1 MKADIFILQLCE
13 FLDDGDGQYRL
24 HQPSLYLSRLPGV
37 VVVDCHY
44 AHRLLP
50 SLVDTADVL
59 VLPFLHN
66 WDFFPVIDQRR
77 AAGRVTVFEAND
89 YFYDIQPWNPIAAQ
103 WQDRSIQDEY
113 RHFMAAADAVQTS
126 TTELARRWG
135 EWARRVAV
143 FRNHLTEV
151 PPLTL
156 PPSRPLTIGWG
167 GSPGHFA
174 DWYALVP
181 WLTRWL
187 QAHPQ
192 VHLAVMTN
200 EFGKPFF
207 RLPPERYHFTPFG
220 SLVNYLKFLDSLDIG
235 LAPLLPTEY
244 NRGRSDVKFL
254 EYASRGVPGIYADLE
269 PYRETV
275 VPGQTGLLYRTGREL
290 LEQLDR
296 LAADA
301 ALRLQIREQ
310 AHAYVSRQRRLAENI
325 GERLAF
331 YRSLLPGPPR
341 GAEIPAA
348 IVGAA
353 VCDGNYLQLR
363 PQEAERTLLAAME
376 KPARPEAAKKLAEV
390 LKQYPD
396 YLVGLQEQGRLLND
410 LRDCRQALGYLQR
423 ALALNPKSARTLC
436 ETGRTYFGLNTVAE
450 ARKYL
455 EASLAVN
462 PLYFPAWQYLLRLL
476 ALGKSPDGPHWAERA
491 RQLHPRNFIL
501 ALAGARLYPGPEAVA
516 VLQRLLESYAPS
528 LSPEER
534 PAAAVTF
541 SQAIREVAGP
551 CLDTLPALEL
561 LVRASTVFPESAR
574 LADMLGYALY
584 RAGRAEESYH
594 HHARALEIR
603 RTAAIYRAEF
613 PEEDGRFH
621 YWQFAENIRQHLPG
635 GTEPQAAL
643 PTIPQQAGHLEQYGE
658 KE

>member
-1 MKADIFILQLCE
+1 MKADIFILQVCE

-37 VVVDCHY
+37 VVMDCHY

-66 WDFFPVIDQRR
+66 WDFFPVIDRRR
-77 AAGRVTVFEAND
+77 AASRVTVFEAND

-126 TTELARRWG
+126 TAELARRWG
-135 EWARRVAV
+135 ESARRVAV

-151 PPLTL
+151 PPLT
-156 PPSRPLTIGWG
+156 PPPPRPLTIGWG

-187 QAHPQ
+187 EAHPQ

-200 EFGKPFF
+200 EFAKPFF

-220 SLVNYLKFLDSLDIG
+220 SLASYLTFLGSLDIG
-235 LAPLLPTEY
+235 LAPLLPTDY

-275 VPGQTGLLYRTGREL
+275 VPGQTGLLYRSGPEL
-290 LEQLDR
+290 LGHLDR

-301 ALRLQIREQ
+301 ALRQQLREQ
-310 AHAYVSRQRRLAENI
+310 AHAYVSRERRLADNI

-331 YRSLLPGPPR
+331 YRSLLPAPPR
-341 GAEIPAA
+341 GAEIPAT
-348 IVGAA
+348 VVA
-353 VCDGNYLQLR
+353 VAVRDGNYLQLR
-363 PQEAERTLLAAME
+363 PQEPERTLMAAME
-376 KPARPEAAKKLAEV
+376 KPAKPEAAQKLARV
-390 LKQYPD
+390 LKQYPN
-396 YLVGLQEQGRLLND
+396 YLVGLQELGRLLND
-410 LRDCRQALGYLQR
+410 VRDCRQALGYLQR

-436 ETGRTYFGLNTVAE
+436 ETGRTYFGLNNVAE
-450 ARKYL
+450 ARKHL
-455 EASLAVN
+455 EASLAVS
-462 PLYFPAWQYLLRLL
+462 PLYFPSWQYLLRLL
-476 ALGKSPDGPHWAERA
+476 ALSKSPDGPRWAERA
-491 RQLHPRNFIL
+491 RELHPRSFNL
-501 ALAGARLYPGPEAVA
+501 ALAGARLYAGPQAVA
-516 VLQRLLESYAPS
+516 VLRHLLESYAPS
-528 LSPEER
+528 LSTDER
-534 PAAAVTF
+534 PAAAVSF
-541 SQAIREVAGP
+541 SQTILEAAGP
-551 CLDTLPALEL
+551 YLDTPEAVEL
-561 LVRASTVFPESAR
+561 LVRACEVFPASAR
-574 LADMLGYALY
+574 LADMLGYALHL
-584 RAGRAEESYH
+584 AGRAEESYR

-603 RTAAIYRAEF
+603 RTAAVYRAEF

-621 YWQFAENIRQHLPG
+621 YWQFAESIRRS
-635 GTEPQAAL
+635 AR
-643 PTIPQQAGHLEQYGE
+643 
-658 KE
+658 